1 MSGDFELFELP
12 KADEIYMVAGWRQW
26 ADAGNL
32 SSGLPQYLIDTL
44 GARKIGHIKSDGFY
58 LFQTPVSQFFFRP
71 RFKFQEGYRV
81 EVEGP
86 RNDVYYWS
94 NGAKGLVIFVGD
106 EPHLNIEKY
115 AAAFMQIARQL
126 GVKRIAAMGGVYAI
140 VPHDKERA
148 FSCSYSAPHLKA
160 ELSDYAVSFSNYE
173 GGVSIG
179 SYMNDP
185 AEKLGIEYF
194 AMYAFVPMYDFSQMN
209 QRAQNITIEEDHR
222 AWLDLMR
229 RLDHMF
235 KLGLDLSDLSQKAS
249 ELTDTVNAQID
260 ELAKQF
266 EGAPI
271 KEYIAKITG
280 GFEERPF
287 TALGDV
293 WKDAL
298 GDLFNE

>member
-1 MSGDFELFELP
+1 MSESLELFERP
-12 KADEIYMVAGWRQW
+12 QAEHMYMIAGWRQW
-26 ADAGNL
+26 ADAGSV
-32 SSGLPQYLIDTL
+32 SSMLPRYLVDTL
-44 GARKIGHIKSDGFY
+44 GARKIGRIKPDGFY

-86 RNDVYYWS
+86 LNDVYYWS
-94 NGAKGLVIFVGD
+94 NGKTGLVIFLGD
-106 EPHLNIEKY
+106 EPHLNIERY
-115 AAAFMQIARQL
+115 AAAFMEIAQTL
-126 GVKRIAAMGGVYAI
+126 GVKRIAAVGGVYAM

-148 FSCSYSAPHLKA
+148 FTCSYSHPGLKA

-185 AEKLGIEYF
+185 AEKLGVEYF
-194 AMYAFVPMYDFSQMN
+194 SMYAFVPVYDFSQMN

-222 AWLDLMR
+222 AWLDVMR

-235 KLGLDLSDLSQKAS
+235 KLGLDLSDLAQKAN
-249 ELTDTVNAQID
+249 ELTDTVNAQI
-260 ELAKQF
+260 EEVAKQLP
-266 EGAPI
+266 GAPV
-271 KEYIAKITG
+271 KEYIAKISA

-287 TALGDV
+287 AALGDV
-293 WKDAL
+293 WKNAL
-298 GDLFNE
+298 GDLFND